1 MMNDGFKNYKH
12 VLTGIVSRLPESYGD
27 LFPDTL
33 YEVDEE
39 ALCNTCGLEDIEPES
54 EPEVEVEVFEARPF
68 KNKKEQE

>member
-39 ALCNTCGLEDIEPES
+39 ALCNTCGLDEIES
-54 EPEVEVEVFEARPF
+54 EPEPAVEVEVFEARPV